1 VLSVI
6 CIQYPVIL
14 LYRKVVC
21 NGVLNIYVAHSLFGN
36 KWILL
41 CVADNYS
48 LLWIALFSKFRVIL
62 KTFHVFCVSFE
73 CLLNLYKVLMIVI
86 TLEVTI
92 VFITSF
98 PYIDMQDYNIFEV
111 LLSVW
116 YFTWWIS
123 FKNVV
128 FMFMKMLKPA
138 CIDTTNL
145 ISFLS

>member
-1 VLSVI
+1 MLSVI

-21 NGVLNIYVAHSLFGN
+21 NDVLNIYVAHSLHLETN
-36 KWILL
+36 ESY

-48 LLWIALFSKFRVIL
+48 LPWIDLFSKFRVIL
-62 KTFHVFCVSFE
+62 KTFHVFSASYE

-98 PYIDMQDYNIFEV
+98 PYVDMQDYNIFEV
-111 LLSVW
+111 LLIV
-116 YFTWWIS
+116 
-123 FKNVV
+123 
-128 FMFMKMLKPA
+128 
-138 CIDTTNL
+138 
-145 ISFLS
+145 